1 MLKITVYSICKAYT
15 MIRELIIRIINHLSG
30 EVHPDAE
37 WF

>member
-1 MLKITVYSICKAYT
+1 MKIFLTYD
-15 MIRELIIRIINHLSG
+15 MIRKLIIRIMNHLSV

>member
-15 MIRELIIRIINHLSG
+15 MIRKLIARIMNHLSV